1 MDVHV
6 YLQTSKTRQSIFVRK
21 PIIIKPIDLYSSIY
35 DNHII
40 LGDFNMES
48 KNPKLAPFKHSSNL
62 YDLILS
68 NFDNANFQMDLKSK
82 HNNCPKNTE
91 TLKKH
96 LKTS

>member
-1 MDVHV
+1 M
-6 YLQTSKTRQSIFVRK
+6 FVCICRPPK
-21 PIIIKPIDLYSSIY
+21 QDSQYFLENLSLIIDLYSSIY

-40 LGDFNMES
+40 LGDFNMEP
-48 KNPKLAPFKHSSNL
+48 KNPKLASFKHSFDL

-82 HNNCPKNTE
+82 LNNCPKNTE

>member
-1 MDVHV
+1 M
-6 YLQTSKTRQSIFVRK
+6 FVCICRPPK
-21 PIIIKPIDLYSSIY
+21 QDSQYFLENLSLIIDLYSSIY
-35 DNHII
+35 DNQII
-40 LGDFNMES
+40 LRDFNMEP